1 LIYLLSKQAKKYLK
15 SIQPRIA
22 GKLIEAIE
30 KLPAG
35 KVKPIKGEKTPP
47 LFRLRVGKYRVIFLK
62 SNQQIRVV
70 KIDTRGDVYKSI

>member
-35 KVKPIKGEKTPP
+35 KVKPIKGKKRHPCLDLELENTG
-47 LFRLRVGKYRVIFLK
+47 LFF
-62 SNQQIRVV
+62 
-70 KIDTRGDVYKSI
+70 

>member
-35 KVKPIKGEKTPP
+35 KVKPIKGFCLDLELENTG
-47 LFRLRVGKYRVIFLK
+47 LFF
-62 SNQQIRVV
+62 
-70 KIDTRGDVYKSI
+70 